1 MSQTTMN
8 VEYVAKLARID
19 LSAQEIE
26 TYQNQLGSVLEHM
39 DAIASLNLDGIE
51 PTAHASPVFNVLRKD
66 EIKPSLPVEDA
77 LSNAPKKAN
86 DLILMPKIVE

>member
-1 MSQTTMN
+1 MN